1 MTMTYIHYLYIARL
15 VAERAR
21 LIKLLRHYGV
31 RHPDYEKLVHK
42 LDEIEHE
49 LCMHQ
54 EG

>member
-21 LIKLLRHYGV
+21 IIKLLRLHSI
-31 RHPDYEKLVHK
+31 RHPHYNELVTR
-42 LDEIEHE
+42 LNQIEEE
-49 LCMHQ
+49 LYRHQ

>member
-21 LIKLLRHYGV
+21 IIKLLRNYST
-31 RHPDYEKLVHK
+31 RHPDYENLVHK
-42 LDEIEHE
+42 LDEIEQE
-49 LCMHQ
+49 LYSHQ